1 VGHPSD
7 TGLRVLHALRLK
19 WVADP
24 DGVAAATG
32 LPVDAVTA
40 ELEAAHRDGLTEARA
55 GGRVP
60 GWRLTDEGKQ
70 LHRKRLEAELDESGQ
85 RDAVHAAYQRFLEH
99 NRELLSLCTA
109 WQMRPGSN
117 GEPVLNDHR
126 DAGYDAGVL
135 DRLDNVHAVIQPVI
149 GDLAAALDRFSPYRP
164 RLDTAHERVH
174 RGQVDWL
181 TRPLMDSYHTV
192 WFELHED
199 LLVTLGIERKEG
211 EH

>member
-1 VGHPSD
+1 MGHPSD
-7 TGLRVLHALRLK
+7 AGLRVLHALRLK

-24 DGVAAATG
+24 EAVAAATG
-32 LPVDAVTA
+32 LPVDAVTS
-40 ELEAAHRDGLTEARA
+40 ELEAAQRDGLTEPRA

-70 LHRKRLEAELDESGQ
+70 AHRKRLDEELHESG
-85 RDAVHAAYQRFLEH
+85 RRSAVHASYQRFLDH

-109 WQMRPGSN
+109 WQMRPGAN

-126 DAGYDAGVL
+126 DERYDAGVL
-135 DRLDNVHAVIQPVI
+135 DRLATVHTAIQPVLA
-149 GDLAAALDRFSPYRP
+149 DLADALDRFSPYRP
-164 RLDTAHERVH
+164 RLANAHERV
-174 RGQVDWL
+174 RGGEPDWL

>member
-7 TGLRVLHALRLK
+7 AGLRVLHVLRLK
-19 WVADP
+19 WVAEP
-24 DGVAAATG
+24 EGVAAATG
-32 LPVDAVTA
+32 LAIDAVTS
-40 ELEAAHRDGLTEARA
+40 ELEAAQRDGLTEQRA
-55 GGRVP
+55 GGRVR

-70 LHRKRLEAELDESGQ
+70 AHRKQLDAQLDESGQ
-85 RDAVHAAYQRFLEH
+85 RDAVHAAYQRFLDH

-109 WQMRPGSN
+109 WQMRPGTS

-126 DAGYDAGVL
+126 DATYDAGVL
-135 DRLDNVHAVIQPVI
+135 DRLDTVHTAIQPVI
-149 GDLAAALDRFSPYRP
+149 GDLAAALDRFSPYRS
-164 RLDTAHERVH
+164 RLDTARERVH
-174 RGQVDWL
+174 GGEADWL

>member
-7 TGLRVLHALRLK
+7 AGLRVLHALRLK
-19 WVADP
+19 WVAEP
-24 DGVAAATG
+24 HGVAAATG
-32 LPVDAVTA
+32 LTVETVAA
-40 ELEAAHRDGLTEARA
+40 ELESAQREGLTEQRA
-55 GGRVP
+55 GGRVR
-60 GWRLTDEGKQ
+60 GWRLTDDGKQ
-70 LHRKRLEAELDESGQ
+70 AHRKRLDAQLDESGQ
-85 RDAVHAAYQRFLEH
+85 RDAVHRAYQRFLDH

-109 WQMRPGSN
+109 WQMRPGTN

-126 DAGYDAGVL
+126 DAGYDTGVL
-135 DRLDNVHAVIQPVI
+135 QRLDAVHSAIQPVI

-164 RLDTAHERVH
+164 RLVTAHERVH
-174 RGQVDWL
+174 RGEADWL